1 MANFL
6 LQVEH
11 IITNISDTIWPV
23 FLPFI
28 LVVGAITSIRT
39 IFIVQKRAS
48 RPSKLKVKNAIGPAA
63 ISLGAMIGTGA
74 VVGVLGA
81 LSKLYASGQNNI
93 EAMAIWALIA
103 ALIMVPVSYSETL
116 NSKIMGKTPK
126 EYISSLIS
134 PKLGLFY
141 AICFVALAVFGF
153 GGFQFSGID
162 SVSAIVAS
170 KFMGI

>member
-6 LQVEH
+6 SQLEH
-11 IITNISDTIWPV
+11 IITIVSDTIWPI

-39 IFIVQKRAS
+39 IFIVQKQATK
-48 RPSKLKVKNAIGPAA
+48 PSTLKLKNAIGPAA

-74 VVGVLGA
+74 VVGVMGA
-81 LSKLYASGQNNI
+81 LSKLYAAGQHNI
-93 EAMAIWALIA
+93 EALAIWALIG

-126 EYISSLIS
+126 EYISYLIS
-134 PKLGLFY
+134 P
-141 AICFVALAVFGF
+141 
-153 GGFQFSGID
+153 
-162 SVSAIVAS
+162 
-170 KFMGI
+170 